1 MKRMLIVDD
10 STIIR
15 RRIER
20 AHGLEDYTVVG
31 SAADGLQ
38 AIELARTHQPDLI
51 TIDLTMPHMD
61 GIEAIPVLAGS
72 CAGARILVVS
82 ALADKAT
89 AINAISRGAHGFL
102 CKPFTDDELR
112 NALYELTQD

>member
-20 AHGLEDYTVVG
+20 AHGLEDYQVVG
-31 SAADGLQ
+31 SAADGVQ
-38 AIELARTHQPDLI
+38 AIEMARDELPDLI
-51 TIDLTMPHMD
+51 TIDLTMPNMEGTD
-61 GIEAIPVLAGS
+61 AIPVLAEL
-72 CAGARILVVS
+72 CPKARILVIS

-89 AINAISRGAHGFL
+89 AITAISRGAHGFL
-102 CKPFTDDELR
+102 CKPFTDEELKS
-112 NALYELTQD
+112 ALSEIVQS